1 MIGHYDAALLS
12 VVEILALDFKCECDD
27 GFCREFYF
35 DWSLLAA
42 FAPEKGLRVT
52 FFGLVEVIVVVNRAG
67 SQDVSGDVLRL
78 GFVAESNRHF
88 HLFVEVDI

>member
-35 DWSLLAA
+35 DGA
-42 FAPEKGLRVT
+42 FGGFCPGERLEGY